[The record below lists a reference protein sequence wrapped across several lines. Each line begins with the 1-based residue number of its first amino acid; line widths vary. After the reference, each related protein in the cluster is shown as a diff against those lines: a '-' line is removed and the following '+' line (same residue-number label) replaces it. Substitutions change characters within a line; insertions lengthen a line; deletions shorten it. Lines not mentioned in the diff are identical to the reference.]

1 MVQRNEYIPKRVTNC
16 STGSSIQIVSDD
28 PMRTAMTVCNGSL
41 PAATTWSIGPNVAPI
56 DGFAQLT
63 VAGSEAPE
71 VSCPTSGNREKWG
84 RGVEFL
90 MSCIALS
97 VGFGNIWRF
106 PYTAMQ
112 NGGGAFM
119 IPYLVVLFLVGRP
132 LYYLEMVMGQFSS
145 RGAIKVFDV
154 APLMRGVGV
163 GQTLALVLILGYY
176 AAVLSVSV
184 RYFVASFGSPL
195 PWGRCEP
202 GWDGCVDSEFKGR
215 VQNAALRPSAEFY
228 FNRTVL
234 RNYWTVDEG
243 IGWPDWKLTICL
255 MFCWICIG
263 CILIKGIRSSGKA
276 AYFLAIFPYLILL
289 VLLIRTCTLE
299 GADQGIL
306 YLMKPQWG
314 RLLDV
319 EVWYAAVT
327 QCFFSLTI
335 SLGSVIVFA
344 SYNSFTTNIYRDA
357 MIISWLDTFTSII
370 SGIVVFGIV
379 GNIAHITGNRVED
392 MQLQGPQLT
401 FITYPDAI
409 AKFDAGQ
416 NAFAVLFFLMF
427 FLLGLGS
434 NTGIVTTIVTAVR
447 DRFPRLANWK
457 AVVMISVYGFG
468 CGLVYITPGGLYVL
482 DVVDKY
488 GVTLTTLTLVML
500 ELVTFCWL
508 YGVGQIGHDIQ
519 LMLGRRT
526 GVFWR
531 ACWSCVTLAII
542 GVIWI
547 FSFIHYTPPSVPV
560 GMIVFGWCLYAFV
573 ISQVLVWAVFALHRS
588 KEHGLV
594 AKIKATCRPTTDWGP
609 EDLAMRLRYQSERT
623 KRLEEN
629 ASQEASVGKN
639 VLRKLFNTFSQT

>member
-1 MVQRNEYIPKRVTNC
+1 MNTTTNPIP
-16 STGSSIQIVSDD
+16 STVGGS
-28 PMRTAMTVCNGSL
+28 T
-41 PAATTWSIGPNVAPI
+41 
-56 DGFAQLT
+56 QLT
-63 VAGSEAPE
+63 IGGSEAPE
-71 VSCPTSGNREKWG
+71 VNTLPKPDDAVREKWD
-84 RGVEFL
+84 RGIEFL
-90 MSCIALS
+90 LSCVALS

-112 NGGGAFM
+112 NGGGAFL

-145 RGAIKVFDV
+145 RGSIKVFDV

-195 PWGRCEP
+195 AWARCEP
-202 GWDGCVDSEFKGR
+202 EWVGCVDSEFKGHA
-215 VQNAALRPSAEFY
+215 QNASFRPSAEFY

-234 RNYWTVDEG
+234 HNYWTVDEG
-243 IGWPDWKLTICL
+243 IGVPDWKLTLCL
-255 MFCWICIG
+255 LFCWICIS

-276 AYFLAIFPYLILL
+276 SYFLAIFPYLILL

-306 YLMKPQWG
+306 YLLKPQWQK
-314 RLLDV
+314 LLDV
-319 EVWYAAVT
+319 QVWYAAVT

-344 SYNSFTTNIYRDA
+344 SYNSFNNNIYRDA

-409 AKFDAGQ
+409 AKFDAAQ
-416 NAFAVLFFLMF
+416 NVFAVLFFLMF

-434 NTGIVTTIVTAVR
+434 NTGIVTTIVTAIR
-447 DRFPRLANWK
+447 DRFPKLSNWK
-457 AVVMISVYGFG
+457 VVLMIAIYGFG
-468 CGLVYITPGGLYVL
+468 CGLVYITPGGLHVL

-500 ELVTFCWL
+500 EIVTFCWL
-508 YGVGQIGHDIQ
+508 YGVEQIAHDVQ
-519 LMLGRRT
+519 LMLDRKT

-531 ACWSCVTLAII
+531 VCWSFVTLAIVI
-542 GVIWI
+542 VIWL
-547 FSFIHYTPPSVPV
+547 FSFIQYTPLPVPQ
-560 GMIVFGWCLYAFV
+560 GMTAFGWCLYAFV
-573 ISQVLVWAVFALHRS
+573 MVQVIVWAAYELQNR
-588 KEHGLV
+588 KEERFID
-594 AKIKATCRPTTDWGP
+594 KIKAASQPTPDWGP
-609 EDLAMRLRYQSERT
+609 EDSTMRVRYRTEMSKRSEQNGNQSDGI
-623 KRLEEN
+623 
-629 ASQEASVGKN
+629 GKN
-639 VLRKLFNTFSQT
+639 ILRKILNTFYQK